1 MVVKNSLSFGKN
13 SVRFVNSTPSLTR
26 RNRERGA
33 IRDSVPLIVN
43 IQLTRVTPRV
53 YPTTACE

>member
-1 MVVKNSLSFGKN
+1 MVVKDSSVGKN
-13 SVRFVNSTPSLTR
+13 SVTFVNSTPSSTR

-33 IRDSVPLIVN
+33 IRDSVPSIVN

-53 YPTTACE
+53 NPTTACE